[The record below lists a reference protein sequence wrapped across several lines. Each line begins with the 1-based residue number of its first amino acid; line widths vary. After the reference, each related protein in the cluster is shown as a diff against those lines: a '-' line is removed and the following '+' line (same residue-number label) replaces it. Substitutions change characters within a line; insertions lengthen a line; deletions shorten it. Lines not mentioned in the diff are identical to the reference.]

1 VGQVWQTRELVL
13 VSERPERVPRV
24 TPVGRFPRID
34 GVPHLINV
42 LKGDMSP
49 AGLRPHVFAMLAGG
63 PLYEKPVPRSAIPAG
78 FADDRA
84 RARIDYYFAYILN
97 FSFCLDL
104 KILFTTLRREF
115 VGGSAD

>member
-1 VGQVWQTRELVL
+1 MGYVSQTRELVF

-24 TPVGRFPRID
+24 TPVGCFPRVD
-34 GVPHLINV
+34 DVPQLINV

-49 AGLRPHVFAMLAGG
+49 VGPRPHVFSMLAGG
-63 PLYEKPVPRSAIPAG
+63 PLYKKPVPRSAISAG

-84 RARIDYYFAYILN
+84 RARIDYDFAYILN
-97 FSFCLDL
+97 IPFWLDL
-104 KILFTTLRREF
+104 KILFTTLRHEF